1 MTIKAVF
8 FYKKYSKNRV
18 TETSVNFYTLES
30 YSNFSLKIKNM
41 STVEA
46 ISNKMLNLP
55 SEIQLQVLDYVDYL
69 AKKYEEQEK
78 EEEVLLEK
86 FLNKRLEEAQA
97 NPEKLISVEAL
108 TERILSKHSR

>member
-1 MTIKAVF
+1 VTIKAVF

-46 ISNKMLNLP
+46 ISNKC
-55 SEIQLQVLDYVDYL
+55 
-69 AKKYEEQEK
+69 
-78 EEEVLLEK
+78 
-86 FLNKRLEEAQA
+86 
-97 NPEKLISVEAL
+97 
-108 TERILSKHSR
+108 